1 MIRSLLWVLG
11 SSLLLGLFA
20 RVEAPSHWLGPFLF
34 IPFFAAVDRAPTMR
48 RAACLG
54 WLMSIG
60 YAAAASY
67 WLPDAVHRYTGAPL
81 VACWALLLLG
91 APLLQPQ
98 LLALALV
105 RKDLGRDA
113 PWLAAVA
120 GAAAYVGVEWAVPRL
135 LADTLAYGLH
145 PSPWLRQAADLVG
158 ARGLTLALLVANAAI
173 LEGLRR
179 IGERRWRSAVAPL
192 AATAAGLALVSAYGA
207 WRVGTF
213 RDAAGPTLKVA
224 LVQANLTD
232 YAGLANRVGSYE
244 AVRTILDTHYE
255 LSAGAKDVDLLV
267 WPETVYP
274 TTFGAAQSEE
284 GAAFDAEIA
293 AFTRA
298 RGVPLVF
305 GAYDRDASDAEYN
318 AAFLLEARALDRAA
332 VYRKTQLFPLTE
344 WVPEALDSEAFRQSF
359 PWAGT
364 WKRGPGP
371 RTETLVIAGKPTKL
385 APLICYDALFPGHVT
400 EAARGGAEL
409 LVTLSNDAW
418 FARSAG
424 PRLHL
429 IASAFRSIETR
440 LPQARATNSGI
451 SALIDATGEIVG
463 ATRDDQREVLVGALT
478 IRGASTSPFV
488 RLGDWTG
495 PMGLALA
502 FALVGTRTW
511 RLRSGTRDARP

>member
-1 MIRSLLWVLG
+1 MTRSLLWVVC

-20 RVEAPSHWLGPFLF
+20 RVQAPSHWLGLVLFL
-34 IPFFAAVDRAPTMR
+34 PFFAAVDQATTMR
-48 RAACLG
+48 RAALIG
-54 WLMSIG
+54 WLMSVG
-60 YAAAASY
+60 YVAAASH
-67 WLPDAVHRYTGAPL
+67 WLPGAIHRYTGAPL

-98 LLALALV
+98 VLALALV
-105 RKDLGRDA
+105 RKDAGRGA
-113 PWLAAVA
+113 PWLAALA
-120 GAAAYVGVEWAVPRL
+120 GAAAYVGVEWAAPRL

-145 PSPWLRQAADLVG
+145 PSPWLRQSADLVG
-158 ARGLTLALLVANAAI
+158 ARGLTFALLVANAAI

-179 IGERRWRSAVAPL
+179 LGSRKWRAAAAPL
-192 AATAAGLALVSAYGA
+192 ATTVAGVALVCAYGA
-207 WRVGTF
+207 WRVEAH
-213 RDAAGPTLKVA
+213 RASAGPTLKVA

-244 AVRTILDTHYE
+244 AVRTILDTHYA
-255 LSAGAKDVDLLV
+255 LSAEAKGVDLLV

-298 RGVPLVF
+298 GGVPLVF
-305 GAYDRDASDAEYN
+305 GAYDRDAADAEYN
-318 AAFLLEARALDRAA
+318 AAFLLEARAMDRAG

-344 WVPEALDSEAFRQSF
+344 WVPEALDSKAFRQSF
-359 PWAGT
+359 PWTGT

-371 RTETLVIAGKPTKL
+371 RTETLLIAGKRTKL
-385 APLICYDALFPGHVT
+385 APLICYDALFPGHVAQ
-400 EAARGGAEL
+400 AARGGAEL

-424 PRLHL
+424 VRLHL
-429 IASAFRSIETR
+429 FASAFRSIETR

-463 ATRDDQREVLVGALT
+463 ATRDDEREVLIGEVRL
-478 IRGASTSPFV
+478 RGPSSSPFV

-495 PMGLALA
+495 PVGLALA
-502 FALVGTRTW
+502 SLLVGLRTW
-511 RLRSGTRDARP
+511 RARSV